1 MSANAAPRHGDMQLD
16 SSAVHVAA
24 RRLLRGAAVVY
35 SCCSFFLRVTSS
47 PPSAPC
53 PVMAKV
59 RLNRLWKCGL

>member
-1 MSANAAPRHGDMQLD
+1 MSANTAPRHGDMQLD

-24 RRLLRGAAVVY
+24 PRLLRGAAGCY
-35 SCCSFFLRVTSS
+35 SCCSFFPRVTSS

-59 RLNRLWKCGL
+59 RLSRVWKCGL